1 MKNGKFP
8 REYQIRS
15 FETNT
20 TGNLKPTVIL
30 QYLQETAEFQLKV
43 QDMDYVDMYM
53 KLHKAYVVSRMSI
66 QIHQQLHKYDHIT
79 IRTWT
84 GEDRGA
90 NFPRS
95 FDVYCGD
102 QLAITAFS
110 NWALIDTDKK
120 TLVKRSEY
128 DISNYAW
135 GEKQELDIPTRFKI
149 PRETEMSLAGIHHV
163 SFNDTDINGHMN
175 NAMYADVLYNYIP
188 EPRSWDITSMN
199 FHYRHEAPLGSD
211 MEIHMSALLPPE
223 DMDPKAD
230 KIIYFQTF
238 TGEGRSNIEACF
250 GLARK

>member
-20 TGNLKPTVIL
+20 TGNLKPTAIL

-84 GEDRGA
+84 SEDRGA

-110 NWALIDTDKK
+110 NWALIDTDN
-120 TLVKRSEY
+120 TTSQTMRGA
-128 DISNYAW
+128 IS
-135 GEKQELDIPTRFKI
+135 
-149 PRETEMSLAGIHHV
+149 
-163 SFNDTDINGHMN
+163 
-175 NAMYADVLYNYIP
+175 
-188 EPRSWDITSMN
+188 RSWISQPASRFRRMWRCQRPEYITWLTTTQTSM
-199 FHYRHEAPLGSD
+199 D
-211 MEIHMSALLPPE
+211 
-223 DMDPKAD
+223 
-230 KIIYFQTF
+230 T
-238 TGEGRSNIEACF
+238 
-250 GLARK
+250 

>member
-79 IRTWT
+79 VRTWT

-110 NWALIDTDKK
+110 NWALIDTEKK

-149 PRETEMSLAGIHHV
+149 PRDTEMSLAGIHHV

-175 NAMYADVLYNYIP
+175 NARLMDLAEDVMPDEL
-188 EPRSWDITSMN
+188 RKMN
-199 FHYRHEAPLGSD
+199 VRE
-211 MEIHMSALLPPE
+211 
-223 DMDPKAD
+223 
-230 KIIYFQTF
+230 
-238 TGEGRSNIEACF
+238 IEAEYCAEAKPGDRLTLRSERQDGVF
-250 GLARK
+250 RLSGEMERPVFKLALRYE

>member
-1 MKNGKFP
+1 MKNEKFP

-79 IRTWT
+79 VRTWT

-95 FDVYCGD
+95 FDVYCGG

-110 NWALIDTDKK
+110 NWALIDTEKK

-135 GEKQELDIPTRFKI
+135 GEKQELDIPARFKI
-149 PRETEMSLAGIHHV
+149 PRDIEMSLAGIHHV

-199 FHYRHEAPLGSD
+199 FHYRHEAPLNSD
-211 MEIHMSALLPPE
+211 MEIHMSTLLPPE